1 MGKCPMLIDRRD
13 TTMQGACECWATGTI
28 DPRKLPA
35 ASALTR
41 RPGRLLAIFLDKIGT
56 KVRSL

>member
-1 MGKCPMLIDRRD
+1 MLIDRRD